1 MPNRRVSTLGPE
13 EGTTTINS
21 DTTSE
26 AFMRSNQFSLRDK
39 EFEGSDTFSILAKIK
54 QEQEQAP
61 KKIKPNNLI
70 KSESKIKQSM

>member
-1 MPNRRVSTLGPE
+1 
-13 EGTTTINS
+13 
-21 DTTSE
+21 
-26 AFMRSNQFSLRDK
+26 MRSNQFSLRDK

-54 QEQEQAP
+54 QEQEQVP